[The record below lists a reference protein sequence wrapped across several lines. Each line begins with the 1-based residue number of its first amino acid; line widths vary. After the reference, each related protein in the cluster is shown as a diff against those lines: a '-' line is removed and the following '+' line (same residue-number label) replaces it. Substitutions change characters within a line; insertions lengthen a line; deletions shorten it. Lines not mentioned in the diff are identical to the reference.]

1 MGTGSKRPVDVP
13 QIGVITETPESFNP
27 LFCAQRPAFNC
38 DTCSDYQVMLLWSEH
53 VSKNAAEPAVSGG
66 A

>member
-13 QIGVITETPESFNP
+13 QIGVITEAPESFNP
-27 LFCAQRPAFNC
+27 IFCVWRRAFKC

-53 VSKNAAEPAVSGG
+53 VSENAAKPAVSEG